1 MTIGHRG
8 VVMTKAKASPTSGG
22 QHEVSSLPQEQ
33 QIIEAIGT
41 FSDVYELLEEYSPA
55 WYSSKMRRKLQTALR
70 SLRYLMPHNM
80 L

>member
-1 MTIGHRG
+1 MSMGHRG
-8 VVMTKAKASPTSGG
+8 TVMMKAKASPADGG
-22 QHEVSSLPQEQ
+22 KFGVSSPLQDQ
-33 QIIEAIGT
+33 QIMEAIGT

-70 SLRYLMPHNM
+70 SLRQLMPPQI

>member
-1 MTIGHRG
+1 
-8 VVMTKAKASPTSGG
+8 MTKAKASPIDDGKLG
-22 QHEVSSLPQEQ
+22 VSSASQER

-41 FSDVYELLEEYSPA
+41 FSDVYELLEEYSPP

-70 SLRYLMPHNM
+70 SLRHIMPDQM